1 MTERLYY
8 VDPYLRAFDTTVVE
22 AHEVDGRPTVVL
34 AETAF
39 YPTSGGQPHDRGVL
53 NGVPVVDVFVDDEG
67 DIVHVLSAELA
78 GERVHGEI
86 DWPRR
91 FDHMQQ
97 HTGQHILSQAYIEAG
112 EVETVSFHLGED
124 ASTIDLDRAPLEDEL
139 TARAEEIAN
148 RVVLEDRTVTARFVD
163 AEELAELPLRKPPAV
178 EGPIRVVSVA
188 SFDWSACGGTHVT
201 TAGQVGAIKVVRVER
216 RKDLSRVHF
225 LCGWRALADY
235 SRKQAVVQA
244 LTAHLTT
251 SEGEL
256 LASIERLEEGTKAL
270 YKELNAAQMALLDV
284 DVGRWLED
292 AEVLGARRV
301 VRLSFSERDVTL
313 LREAARRLAEHSGVV
328 ALLAAERPQPRFVF
342 AAAEDVD
349 ADMGALM
356 RAATA
361 AVGGR
366 GGGQPH
372 FAQGGAPA
380 GGAVERALDA
390 AVAALQG
397 CGRAAG

>member
-8 VDPYLRAFDTTVVE
+8 ADPYLCAFDTRVVE
-22 AHEVDGRPTVVL
+22 AREVDGHPAVVL
-34 AETAF
+34 GETAF
-39 YPTSGGQPHDRGVL
+39 YPTSGGQPHDTGML
-53 NGVPVVDVFVDDEG
+53 NGVPVVDVLVDDDGEV
-67 DIVHVLSAELA
+67 IHVLAAELVA
-78 GERVHGEI
+78 ERVHGEV

-112 EVETVSFHLGED
+112 GVETVSFHLGED

-139 TARAEEIAN
+139 TLRAEEIAN
-148 RVVLEDRTVTARFVD
+148 RVVLEDRVVMARFVD
-163 AEELAELPLRKPPAV
+163 ADELAELPLRKPPAV

-201 TAGQVGAIKVVRVER
+201 TAGQVGTIKVTRVER

-235 SRKQAVVQA
+235 QRKQEVVRA
-244 LTAHLTT
+244 LTVHLTT
-251 SEGEL
+251 SEDEL

-270 YKELNAAQMALLDV
+270 YKELNAAQMALLEV
-284 DVGRWLED
+284 EVGRWLEG
-292 AEVLGARRV
+292 AELLGARRV
-301 VRLSFSERDVTL
+301 VRLSFGERDVML

-328 ALLAAERPQPRFVF
+328 ALLAAERPQPQFVF

-349 ADMGALM
+349 ADMGGLM
-356 RAATA
+356 RTATA
-361 AVGGR
+361 VLGGR
-366 GGGQPH
+366 GGGRPH

-380 GGAVERALDA
+380 GGSVERALDA
-390 AVAALQG
+390 AVAALSPQP
-397 CGRAAG
+397 